1 MNKFDRIRSLD
12 SILNNSFKELD
23 NINPTDVSKNIALSN
38 LIKGFKLIYKNIH
51 EDLLDP
57 YYEEENPNIEDKII
71 ERLEGLF
78 KIMSI
83 IVDFEDLNNN

>member
-12 SILNNSFKELD
+12 GILNNSFKELD
-23 NINPTDVSKNIALSN
+23 NINPTDVSKNIALFN

-57 YYEEENPNIEDKII
+57 YYEEENLNIEDKII